1 MELVI
6 IILLLTNIFLLYLL
20 NKKSVNSFN
29 TATIVNREKTDHFNK
44 KFIVDELDDFLFV
57 LDKFNTVKY
66 LNKSSEKRFGLNL
79 IDKNVSSIIRDSE
92 LIKNIEISSKQK
104 ETKNIKI
111 EITTPSF
118 QYYDIFIIPGTT
130 NLYPVVG
137 SVVLFIKDLTEI
149 IKAQKFRTDFV
160 ANVSHELR
168 TPLMSIK
175 GSIET
180 IEGAAKDDP
189 KAQKKFRKIILDQSN
204 RMQTLIDD
212 LLILSRIELDEHIRP
227 NDKVNV
233 NDIFD
238 QIESNF
244 ELIMKEKN
252 INLLNSLDKPTEVI
266 GDYNKL
272 FTVFSNLVDNSIK
285 YSLNNTSIEVHSE
298 IKKGKIIEKSIC
310 VSVKD
315 QGIGI
320 PKKHIDRIT
329 ERFYRVDE
337 NKSHNVGG
345 TGLGLAIMKHIIT
358 QHRGDYEILSD
369 LGKGTEVKIYLPT
382 T

>member
-118 QYYDIFIIPGTT
+118 QYYDIFIIPGPT

>member
-104 ETKNIKI
+104 KTKNIKI

-118 QYYDIFIIPGTT
+118 QYYDIFIIPGPT

-285 YSLNNTSIEVHSE
+285 YSLNNTRIEVHSE

>member
-104 ETKNIKI
+104 ITKNIKI

-118 QYYDIFIIPGTT
+118 QYYDIFIIPGPT

-180 IEGAAKDDP
+180 IEDAAKDDP

-272 FTVFSNLVDNSIK
+272 FTLFSNLVDNSIK
-285 YSLNNTSIEVHSE
+285 YSLNNTRIEVHSE

>member
-118 QYYDIFIIPGTT
+118 QYYDIFIIPGPT

-285 YSLNNTSIEVHSE
+285 YSLNNTRIEVHSE